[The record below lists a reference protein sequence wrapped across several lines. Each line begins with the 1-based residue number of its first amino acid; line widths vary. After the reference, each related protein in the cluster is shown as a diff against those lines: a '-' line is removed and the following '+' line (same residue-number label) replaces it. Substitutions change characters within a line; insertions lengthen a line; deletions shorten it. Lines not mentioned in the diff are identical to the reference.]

1 VVSRRREAQDADA
14 THGSVLLP
22 PAALGRASDRSQ
34 PWQRAAV
41 VYPAGKCCRT
51 KAEVSIGCDYTRGA
65 VTAAPAATRGAA
77 RVRTR
82 ARTTARDVA
91 CQLGGGV
98 LAIPVPVQL
107 DHLQR
112 QPPPG
117 PADLPHDAQ
126 DLGAL
131 EAVGDRGHGARCH
144 VGLAA
149 VAVEADQD
157 IAPHGRGPVFRHE
170 SRQPQRLWETE

>member
-1 VVSRRREAQDADA
+1 PAERAPQRGSALEPPEFLVPCADRAGGEVVPADLAEPETRRPDRRLQGGDPEEDHLVPPGMEPPAHGRQPGGGARRQAAQDAGA

-65 VTAAPAATRGAA
+65 VTAAPAATRGAT

-82 ARTTARDVA
+82 ARA
-91 CQLGGGV
+91 
-98 LAIPVPVQL
+98 
-107 DHLQR
+107 
-112 QPPPG
+112 
-117 PADLPHDAQ
+117 
-126 DLGAL
+126 
-131 EAVGDRGHGARCH
+131 
-144 VGLAA
+144 
-149 VAVEADQD
+149 
-157 IAPHGRGPVFRHE
+157 
-170 SRQPQRLWETE
+170 